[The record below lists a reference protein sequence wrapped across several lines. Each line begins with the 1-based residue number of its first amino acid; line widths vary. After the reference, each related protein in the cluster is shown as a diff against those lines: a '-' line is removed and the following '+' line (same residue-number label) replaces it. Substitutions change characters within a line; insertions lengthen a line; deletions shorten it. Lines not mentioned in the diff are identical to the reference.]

1 MSLKESL
8 LVIYKIF
15 RLSVNALTTDNK
27 YSLFNRENLMQPIQM
42 QLFKKQKPFCQFFLS
57 VWDVDQILKILK
69 KKKMTLMGFAF
80 SKMRTAKDVVIL
92 MSKKFCSRRPFA
104 KQHGKWSERV
114 MESAQQHLHYS

>member
-27 YSLFNRENLMQPIQM
+27 YSLFNRENLTQPIQM
-42 QLFKKQKPFCQFFLS
+42 QLFKKQNPFCQFFLS

-69 KKKMTLMGFAF
+69 KKKWPWW
-80 SKMRTAKDVVIL
+80 V
-92 MSKKFCSRRPFA
+92 
-104 KQHGKWSERV
+104 
-114 MESAQQHLHYS
+114 LHFRKCGLRKTWLF